1 MTITSCTPLLNV
13 ADVEASLG
21 FWRDLIGF
29 AVTYRYEADGR
40 LMFASLQ
47 SGEVRLMVN
56 GRGGDPAARR
66 ARPHYTE
73 AVLSFGVPSVHHFVD
88 ELRAKG
94 FAAPDPEAESYGL
107 DEVIVRDPDGYEIAF
122 TSPIAELPA
131 RTGAASA
138 PA

>member
-1 MTITSCTPLLNV
+1 MTTITSCTPLLNV

-21 FWRDLIGF
+21 FWRDLIGL
-29 AVTYRYEADGR
+29 AVTYRHEPDGK

-47 SGEVRLMVN
+47 SGEARLMLN

-73 AVLSFGVPSVHHFVD
+73 AVFNFAVDSVHALVG

-94 FAAPDPEAESYGL
+94 FAAPDPVAEEYGL
-107 DEVIVRDPDGYEIAF
+107 DEIVIRDPDGYEIAF
-122 TSPIAELPA
+122 TSPTVA
-131 RTGAASA
+131 RPTAA
-138 PA
+138 